1 MLTIGCTGENIMER
15 KQIQFIRYCLSIGL
29 VVALIMIVAACS
41 SKSLTSS
48 TAEPAFDYFVVK
60 PTNPA
65 DLLVGS
71 SQQFN
76 AIATYP
82 DGSTM
87 DISSQVN
94 WTSSKSNIASI
105 SSAGLATGISAGT
118 TIIEAA
124 IYGVKSSPV
133 SLTVGT
139 PSSTSPTTLTTPT
152 TDSAI
157 TVTTAS
163 PPIPTT
169 SP

>member
-1 MLTIGCTGENIMER
+1 MER

-48 TAEPAFDYFVVK
+48 TTEPAFDYFVVK

-65 DLLVGS
+65 NLLVGS
-71 SQQFN
+71 TQQFN
-76 AIATYP
+76 TIATYP
-82 DGSTM
+82 DGSTT
-87 DISSQVN
+87 DISSQVT
-94 WTSSKSNIASI
+94 WTSSKPNIASI

-124 IYGVKSSPV
+124 VYGVKSSPV

-139 PSSTSPTTLTTPT
+139 STSTSSTNLTTPT
-152 TDSAI
+152 TTSTM
-157 TVTTAS
+157 TVTNAS
-163 PPIPTT
+163 PPTPTT